1 MTTSTLTN
9 TYLDFSDV
17 TDTVARLTVD
27 KSSVKLSGAGNT
39 NLVLSGIASPVA
51 ANDATNKSY
60 IDGLSLGSQLKSAV
74 RVASTANI
82 DLDKVIPKVIDSVTL
97 TGGDRIL
104 LKNQTNPLQNG
115 VYIFSD
121 KPVRSADMAVNSNA
135 GGIFMFVCEGTTQA
149 STGWLACP
157 AIVGK
162 DNISFI
168 KFTSGIPYTAN
179 SNISISPTNVISVTD
194 NITLPAGTI
203 TALSGSKLG
212 KITFQ
217 DAKMTADGNVPI
229 NFGTLVAA
237 SGSQIGSL
245 TLADGA
251 ITDAGGTINFSNN
264 KLVTTGRISANSYL
278 TLSDER
284 LKENVV
290 EIKDAL
296 AKVSALRG
304 VYFNWKSNGCADVGV
319 IAQEVESVMP
329 DCVHQESDGYKRV
342 DYGRLTCLLIQA
354 INEIADKL

>member
-1 MTTSTLTN
+1 
-9 TYLDFSDV
+9 
-17 TDTVARLTVD
+17 
-27 KSSVKLSGAGNT
+27 
-39 NLVLSGIASPVA
+39 
-51 ANDATNKSY
+51 
-60 IDGLSLGSQLKSAV
+60 
-74 RVASTANI
+74 
-82 DLDKVIPKVIDSVTL
+82 
-97 TGGDRIL
+97 
-104 LKNQTNPLQNG
+104 
-115 VYIFSD
+115 
-121 KPVRSADMAVNSNA
+121 MAVNSNA